1 MIPITIVRFE
11 VNGNCNQAYHF
22 SLPHVKN
29 PYSIRFAT
37 LLVIPDFLTRLIYEI
52 EVVNYNVGSAFP
64 MFIGIQASSFTNV
77 LYIGFCR
84 DADYDFSM
92 GACLHALHSSC
103 PGYVVEST
111 AADIVNVLQRAV
123 KASKSAELQV
133 RGLT

>member
-1 MIPITIVRFE
+1 
-11 VNGNCNQAYHF
+11 
-22 SLPHVKN
+22 
-29 PYSIRFAT
+29 
-37 LLVIPDFLTRLIYEI
+37 
-52 EVVNYNVGSAFP
+52 

-111 AADIVNVLQRAV
+111 AADIVNVLPTP
-123 KASKSAELQV
+123 KSSKGQQKCRTSGS
-133 RGLT
+133 RTNLTYPGSKHTSFY